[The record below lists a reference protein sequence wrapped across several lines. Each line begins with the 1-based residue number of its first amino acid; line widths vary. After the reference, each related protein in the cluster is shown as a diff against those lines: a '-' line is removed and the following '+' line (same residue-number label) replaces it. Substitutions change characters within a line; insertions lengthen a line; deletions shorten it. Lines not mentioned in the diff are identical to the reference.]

1 MLTINFDCD
10 PHGGFGVRERGY
22 FVTGK
27 SARVCATSGIRGAVV
42 ITAAPLYAL
51 ICPQMALRG
60 RTTLF
65 RRLNVSLTLLGGKN
79 ALQGH
84 SGASEGQTTDNINV
98 QLLKTWTH
106 SAFFSGFGLLPDAAL
121 SYIVGQVLCL
131 PYPKSKSIC
140 QTKSKKNERAR
151 WRLALSF
158 FNKWP

>member
-65 RRLNVSLTLLGGKN
+65 RRLNV
-79 ALQGH
+79 
-84 SGASEGQTTDNINV
+84 
-98 QLLKTWTH
+98 
-106 SAFFSGFGLLPDAAL
+106 F
-121 SYIVGQVLCL
+121 L
-131 PYPKSKSIC
+131 PYWAAKTRYRGILGHLRVRQQTIQIC
-140 QTKSKKNERAR
+140 SY
-151 WRLALSF
+151 
-158 FNKWP
+158 